1 MNTLLTNARIVVQIG
16 SAFIPAVPLCI
27 LILFCPESPRWFIK
41 KRRYA
46 DAMTSLL
53 KLRNNPIQ
61 AARDLY
67 AIHAQLQIE
76 NQVIGESSYITR
88 FFELFTVPRL
98 RRATGAAFVVM
109 IAQQLCG
116 ELQHHQKPRVS

>member
-1 MNTLLTNARIVVQIG
+1 MV
-16 SAFIPAVPLCI
+16 
-27 LILFCPESPRWFIK
+27 
-41 KRRYA
+41 
-46 DAMTSLL
+46 SLL

-76 NQVIGESSYITR
+76 ARVIGQASYVTR

-116 ELQHHQKPRVS
+116 ECHDSKLLISSLGFCS

>member
-1 MNTLLTNARIVVQIG
+1 MA
-16 SAFIPAVPLCI
+16 
-27 LILFCPESPRWFIK
+27 
-41 KRRYA
+41 
-46 DAMTSLL
+46 SLL

-67 AIHAQLQIE
+67 AIHAQVQIE
-76 NQVIGESSYITR
+76 SEVIGESSYVTR
-88 FFELFTVPRL
+88 FIDLFRVPRL

-116 ELQHHQKPRVS
+116 KLQYPRILVLV

>member
-1 MNTLLTNARIVVQIG
+1 MA
-16 SAFIPAVPLCI
+16 
-27 LILFCPESPRWFIK
+27 
-41 KRRYA
+41 
-46 DAMTSLL
+46 SLL

-67 AIHAQLQIE
+67 AIHAQIQIE
-76 NQVIGESSYITR
+76 DKVIGKASYVTR
-88 FFELFTVPRL
+88 FYDLFTVPRL

-116 ELQHHQKPRVS
+116 